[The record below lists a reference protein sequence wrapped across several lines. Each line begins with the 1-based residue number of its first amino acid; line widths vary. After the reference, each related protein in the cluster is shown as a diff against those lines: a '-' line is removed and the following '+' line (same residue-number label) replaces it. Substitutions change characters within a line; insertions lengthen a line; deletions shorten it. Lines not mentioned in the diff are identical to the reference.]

1 MLRQQAK
8 INHPNKLLQ
17 EKEKQLLVIDKKEPN
32 VSIFLIDLLVVIHKH
47 NKRRL
52 YGWPL
57 FF

>member
-32 VSIFLIDLLVVIHKH
+32 VSIFLIDSFGDHS
-47 NKRRL
+47 
-52 YGWPL
+52 
-57 FF
+57 